1 MFLLSTVA
9 YILIVLAAMVILV
22 FGDWRITAAA
32 LGVQYLAAFVLVTLS
47 WPTGMAVVKLIAGWM
62 ATAVIA
68 LAKHSHKDAHRSS
81 WYASSIRLQQQ
92 MAGTISEPTA
102 SLFFRGV
109 AGLLIVLLIFILA
122 PTLQARVFPQVDLM
136 IVQGGLMLMGMALM
150 QLGVNS
156 DPYQIIISLLSFL
169 VGFEVIHAA
178 LELSTLLAGLFVL
191 VNLGLALVGV
201 YFMINVG
208 EPGETPGEEEVG

>member
-1 MFLLSTVA
+1 MFPLSTVA
-9 YILIVLAAMVILV
+9 YILIVLAAMVILI
-22 FGDWRITAAA
+22 FGDWRITAGA

-47 WPTGMAVVKLIAGWM
+47 WPIGMAVVKLIAGWM

-68 LAKHSHKDAHRSS
+68 LAKHSHKDTHRSS
-81 WYASSIRLQQQ
+81 WYASRIRLQQQ
-92 MAGTISEPTA
+92 KTGTISEPTA

-122 PTLQARVFPQVDLM
+122 PTLQAGVFPQVDLM

-208 EPGETPGEEEVG
+208 EPGEGQGEEEVA